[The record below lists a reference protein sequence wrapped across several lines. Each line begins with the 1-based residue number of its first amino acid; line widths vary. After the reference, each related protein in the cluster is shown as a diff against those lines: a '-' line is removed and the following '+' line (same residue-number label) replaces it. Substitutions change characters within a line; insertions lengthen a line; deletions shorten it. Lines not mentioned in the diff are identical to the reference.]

1 MTTQSSRRALQLRLW
16 ALFMFFFI
24 PGLLMAS
31 WATRTPAIRD
41 LLALSTAE
49 MGVVLFG
56 LSVGSM
62 SGILCSA
69 WLVKRFGTRKVIRT
83 TMSFAVLGMLVLS
96 LALWVTSAPLFAFGL
111 AIFGASFGSA
121 EVAINVEGAAIER
134 EMNKTVL
141 PMMHGFYSL
150 GTLAG
155 AGIGMALTALGIPF
169 DRVDHDPAEDM
180 ADCAVISQALGADI
194 CKNLLLTP
202 RNRSAF
208 YLLAMPGDKPFVT
221 KDLSKQI
228 GSSRLSFATAED
240 LEQLLG
246 VQPGSASVLG
256 LLNDTEHR
264 VTLVLDRAVAESRW
278 FGCHPCRNTSSLRL
292 RTEDVLEKFLPHTG
306 HVPLVVE
313 L

>member
-1 MTTQSSRRALQLRLW
+1 MLEVYNGAPAERRDEVENRVYECLARL
-16 ALFMFFFI
+16 
-24 PGLLMAS
+24 
-31 WATRTPAIRD
+31 D
-41 LLALSTAE
+41 
-49 MGVVLFG
+49 
-56 LSVGSM
+56 
-62 SGILCSA
+62 
-69 WLVKRFGTRKVIRT
+69 
-83 TMSFAVLGMLVLS
+83 
-96 LALWVTSAPLFAFGL
+96 
-111 AIFGASFGSA
+111 
-121 EVAINVEGAAIER
+121 
-134 EMNKTVL
+134 
-141 PMMHGFYSL
+141 
-150 GTLAG
+150 
-155 AGIGMALTALGIPF
+155 IPF
-169 DRVDHDPAEDM
+169 TRVDHKAAFTMEDCV
-180 ADCAVISQALGADI
+180 AIGEALDVSI

-208 YLLAMPGDKPFVT
+208 YLLAMPGDKSFVT

>member
-1 MTTQSSRRALQLRLW
+1 MNVSLVYHGAPAES
-16 ALFMFFFI
+16 
-24 PGLLMAS
+24 
-31 WATRTPAIRD
+31 RTPVEDRTYA
-41 LLALSTAE
+41 ALE
-49 MGVVLFG
+49 
-56 LSVGSM
+56 
-62 SGILCSA
+62 
-69 WLVKRFGTRKVIRT
+69 
-83 TMSFAVLGMLVLS
+83 
-96 LALWVTSAPLFAFGL
+96 
-111 AIFGASFGSA
+111 
-121 EVAINVEGAAIER
+121 E
-134 EMNKTVL
+134 
-141 PMMHGFYSL
+141 
-150 GTLAG
+150 
-155 AGIGMALTALGIPF
+155 LGIPF

-228 GSSRLSFATAED
+228 GSSR
-240 LEQLLG
+240 LLG